1 MHGKYF
7 NFTDFKSHVKIVT
20 KSKVT
25 DISESGRQ
33 KQGGTC
39 ICFHSHFIYFPF
51 CCLVLRSIQKVYFP
65 QPYNLPEPTSL
76 TFFFFT
82 DLYNIVHQHSMQ
94 IKKKRER
101 EKKTICTVDADV
113 RSNFLT
119 LSKQS
124 ANALTK
130 AVKQNQSV
138 LPITHRV
145 RY

>member
-76 TFFFFT
+76 TFFSLLIYIIQYT
-82 DLYNIVHQHSMQ
+82 S
-94 IKKKRER
+94 KKKRER